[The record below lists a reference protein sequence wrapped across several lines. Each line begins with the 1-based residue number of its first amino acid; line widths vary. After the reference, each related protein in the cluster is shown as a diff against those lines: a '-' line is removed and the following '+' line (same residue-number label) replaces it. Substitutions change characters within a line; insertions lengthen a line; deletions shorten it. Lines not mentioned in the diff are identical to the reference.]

1 MTSSRIGVATSA
13 ANLLL
18 RSAAASL
25 NPVLV
30 QCALDIGASPL
41 STSALDRTAIMLAIM
56 NGGDHAATLNVV
68 IRLVASDGTA
78 VNHQS
83 ATAGLTALMLAAL
96 LGMPAVVQALIEAGA
111 KVRLDYTPPWPHLV
125 LSATAPTL
133 RTTWYRSSRIRLL

>member
-1 MTSSRIGVATSA
+1 
-13 ANLLL
+13 
-18 RSAAASL
+18 
-25 NPVLV
+25 
-30 QCALDIGASPL
+30 
-41 STSALDRTAIMLAIM
+41 MLAIM

-133 RTTWYRSSRIRLL
+133 RTMWCRSSRIRLL